1 MKNKNKILI
10 ASDHAGF
17 ILKKKLVDFL
27 KKEKKILYDIW
38 YIK

>member
-27 KKEKKILYDIW
+27 KRKRDFI
-38 YIK
+38 